1 MTDSKICSG
10 HKERA
15 SRKNII
21 AKLDTK
27 SEAAPDENCRIS
39 IKRGPVSV
47 ETTLKELEEDYEG
60 KPEWKLVKD
69 VFVIV
74 DVDVV
79 VIVFV

>member
-1 MTDSKICSG
+1 MADSKLCLG
-10 HKERA
+10 HNERA
-15 SRKNII
+15 RRQNII
-21 AKLDTK
+21 AKLITK
-27 SEAAPDENCRIS
+27 SASAPDENCRIS